1 MIGGFMQQFLN
12 TGIIFGLLIFPSIGA
27 QANPISFT
35 GRNAAI
41 FSEANP
47 LNQQLM
53 LESTVRP
60 ANPALTSS
68 LSGITPASLILQS
81 VEGQISNKINSE
93 IFNGSNASGFF
104 DLGGGNSIN
113 YLRTGGN
120 IVINITD
127 PVHGTTTITV
137 PDI

>member
-1 MIGGFMQQFLN
+1 MRQFLHAA
-12 TGIIFGLLIFPSIGA
+12 IILALTVFLSIDA
-27 QANPISFT
+27 RANSITFT

-41 FSEANP
+41 FSGANP
-47 LNQQLM
+47 LDQQLM
-53 LESTVRP
+53 LESVVRP

-68 LSGITPASLILQS
+68 LGGITPASLILQS
-81 VEGQISNKINSE
+81 VEGQISNQINSE

-104 DLGGGNSIN
+104 DLGGGNSIS

-127 PVHGTTTITV
+127 PVHGTTTVTV